1 MDAANL
7 STVLGLFGWKRSKVR
22 ISQRTWAK
30 ARRKPQRVNSLASVS
45 AWFAKQQKAAQ
56 GCWRL
61 RRDRLR
67 QSEKI
72 NCKGDG

>member
-30 ARRKPQRVNSLASVS
+30 ARRKPQRVNSLAYCLCVVC
-45 AWFAKQQKAAQ
+45 KAAE
-56 GCWRL
+56 GGTRL
-61 RRDRLR
+61 LAA
-67 QSEKI
+67 SP
-72 NCKGDG
+72 